1 MTRTSER
8 FNRSKM
14 TAAFLGGSA
23 LIAMGIIGA
32 TSSSVGGASAV
43 VVSDGSMST
52 GETTTVT
59 FTGTIAPVVAVPAVK
74 AKPYGAA

>member
-1 MTRTSER
+1 MSRTSER
-8 FNRSKM
+8 FNPLKM
-14 TAAFLGGSA
+14 TAALLGGGA

-32 TSSSVGGASAV
+32 TSGGVGDAPAV

-59 FTGTIAPVVAVPAVK
+59 FTGTIAPVVAVPVVK
-74 AKPYGAA
+74 ANPYGSA

>member
-14 TAAFLGGSA
+14 TAALIGGSA
-23 LIAMGIIGA
+23 LITMGIVGV
-32 TSSSVGGASAV
+32 TSSSVGDAPVV
-43 VVSDGSMST
+43 VVSGGSMST

-59 FTGTIAPVVAVPAVK
+59 FTGTIAPVVAVPVVK
-74 AKPYGAA
+74 AKPYGAS

>member
-1 MTRTSER
+1 MARTSER

-14 TAAFLGGSA
+14 TAAIFGGSA

-32 TSSSVGGASAV
+32 TSSSVGGATAV

>member
-1 MTRTSER
+1 
-8 FNRSKM
+8 
-14 TAAFLGGSA
+14 
-23 LIAMGIIGA
+23 
-32 TSSSVGGASAV
+32 AV

>member
-8 FNRSKM
+8 FNRRKM

-23 LIAMGIIGA
+23 LIAMGIIGS
-32 TSSSVGGASAV
+32 TSGSVGGASAV